1 MSTKPILRLNTISIA
16 LLAAFGSSTASI
28 ALAEEAKSTGP
39 KIEVIEVTAQKRVQS
54 INEVPL
60 SITAFN
66 GEMLDEKGIENTTN
80 LAAAV
85 PGFSFSE
92 SHSGVPIYTMRGV
105 GFNESSAQASATVG
119 VYVNEVA
126 TPFPIMTRGPMLDIE
141 RVEVL
146 KGPQGTL
153 YGRNS
158 TGGAINYITAKP
170 TDDFEAGVRT
180 SFGNYQTVNVEGFVS
195 GGLSETVQ
203 ARLAVKKLTS
213 GEGWQKSATRDAEL
227 GKKDK
232 LAMRLSLA
240 AQFTDNTTADF
251 TYNYWT
257 DKSDSTAPQFVH
269 AQYAKPEGHPVR
281 EIIESLY
288 AITNPPSSPDDAT
301 VADWAYGKTPAVN
314 LKNQDAA
321 LTINSELANGM
332 SFVSLT
338 SYSKF
343 TDDLSEY
350 DRAGIPGAPAAAIPA
365 GFKSGYLLTDEPD
378 FYTNDYSTVNTDI
391 ESFSQEFRLNGTN
404 GIATWV
410 AGVYYSDNEVITN
423 QKQTF
428 ELTTSTNLHPAL
440 SIANFPDIDNGG
452 TQNSTTTA
460 IFASADWQVS
470 DELVVTTGIRFTN
483 DETTFAGCTADTGD
497 GAFTTFAN
505 VALPAFG
512 LLPESPNAEIGG
524 CVTLDET
531 GQSALIENE
540 LNEDS
545 LSWRLAANYSIDS
558 DTSVY
563 ASYSRGFK
571 AGSFPTL
578 GAFTYLQF
586 EPVVQEQVDA
596 YELGIKA
603 TVADGAA
610 QINAAAFYYD
620 YTDKQL
626 LTKVPD
632 PIFGRLFA
640 LRNVPESSVT
650 GAEIDI
656 QWMLTDE
663 FTITAAASYVDTEI
677 TNFVGTNQLGQE
689 LDFSGSPFPLTSEF
703 QGSVTAEYEWQATE
717 NTFAR
722 IALDASYTG
731 EANTDYEGVDSDGN
745 AQYDDRFI
753 MDSYTLINARIGLYD
768 ADETWG
774 VYLWARNLT
783 DEFYT
788 NNTLMQTDMIVRY
801 AGMPRT
807 VGINFNYNWF

>member
-1 MSTKPILRLNTISIA
+1 MSTKPRLRLSNISIA
-16 LLAAFGSSTASI
+16 LLTALSSSTTTI
-28 ALAEEAKSTGP
+28 AFAEEEKSTGP
-39 KIEVIEVTAQKRVQS
+39 KIEVIEVTAQKRAQS

-66 GEMLDEKGIENTTN
+66 GEMLNEKGIENSTD
-80 LAAAV
+80 LAASV
-85 PGFSFSE
+85 PGFAFSE

-170 TDDFEAGVRT
+170 TEDFEAGVKT
-180 SFGNYQTVNVEGFVS
+180 SVGNYQTVNVEGFVS
-195 GGLSETVQ
+195 GGLSESVQ
-203 ARLAVKKLTS
+203 ARLAVKSLTS

-232 LAMRLSLA
+232 LAVRFSLA
-240 AQFTDNTTADF
+240 AQLSDSTTADF

-257 DKSDSTAPQFVH
+257 DKSDSTAPQLVH

-281 EIIESLY
+281 EIIESLF
-288 AITNPPSSPDDAT
+288 AITNPAPIGDDAT
-301 VADWAYGKTPAVN
+301 IADWSYGETPSVN
-314 LKNQDAA
+314 LENQDAA
-321 LTINSELANGM
+321 LTINTELSNGM
-332 SFVSLT
+332 TFTSLT
-338 SYSKF
+338 SYGTF
-343 TDDLSEY
+343 TDAGSEY
-350 DRAGIPGAPAAAIPA
+350 ERGGVPGAPYDAVPD
-365 GFKSGYLLTDEPD
+365 GFKSGYLLTNPPE
-378 FYTNDYSTVNTDI
+378 FIKNDYSTTTSDI
-391 ESFSQEFRLNGTN
+391 ESFAQEFRLNGSS

-410 AGVYYSDNEVITN
+410 AGVYYSDNEVVTN
-423 QKQTF
+423 QRQTF
-428 ELTTSTNLHPAL
+428 ELTSSTNLHPAI
-440 SIANFPDIDNGG
+440 SIANFPAVDNSG

-470 DELVVTTGIRFTN
+470 DELVITTGIRYTN
-483 DETTFAGCTADTGD
+483 DESIFSGCTGDIGD
-497 GAFTTFAN
+497 GSFSTFAN
-505 VALPAFG
+505 VALPLFG
-512 LLPESPNAEIGG
+512 LLPTSPNSDVGG
-524 CVTLDET
+524 CVTLDES
-531 GQSALIENE
+531 GQSALVEKE

-545 LSWRLAANYSIDS
+545 LSWRFAANYSINS

-578 GAFTYLQF
+578 AAFTSAQF

-620 YTDKQL
+620 YADKQL
-626 LTKVPD
+626 LTKIPD

-640 LRNVPESSVT
+640 LRNVPESNVT
-650 GAEIDI
+650 GAEVDI

-663 FTITAAASYVDTEI
+663 FTITAAASYVNTEI
-677 TNFVGTNQLGQE
+677 TDFVGTNQLGQE
-689 LDFSGSPFPLTSEF
+689 LDFSGSSFPLTSEL
-703 QGSVTAEYEWQATE
+703 QSSITAEYEWQATE

-731 EANTDYEGVDSDGN
+731 EANTDYEGVDDNGV

-753 MDSYTLINARIGLYD
+753 MESYTLINARIGIYD
-768 ADETWG
+768 EDETWS

-807 VGINFNYNWF
+807 VGISFNYNWF

>member
-1 MSTKPILRLNTISIA
+1 MSTKPTLRLSNISIA
-16 LLAAFGSSTASI
+16 LLTALSSSTATI
-28 ALAEEAKSTGP
+28 AFAEEEKSTGP
-39 KIEVIEVTAQKRVQS
+39 KIEVIEVTAQKRAQS

-66 GEMLDEKGIENTTN
+66 GQMLNEKGIENSTD
-80 LAAAV
+80 LAAQV
-85 PGFSFSE
+85 PGFSFSQ

-126 TPFPIMTRGPMLDIE
+126 TPFPIMTAGPMLDIE

-158 TGGAINYITAKP
+158 TGGAINYITGKP
-170 TDDFEAGVRT
+170 TEDFEAGVKT

-195 GGLSETVQ
+195 SGLTDSVQ

-240 AQFTDNTTADF
+240 AQLSDNTTADF

-257 DKSDSTAPQFVH
+257 DKSDSTAPQFIFD
-269 AQYAKPEGHPVR
+269 QFKGPEGVSGMIKGLFAPH
-281 EIIESLY
+281 
-288 AITNPPSSPDDAT
+288 NPPVSPDDAT

-314 LKNQDAA
+314 LENQDTS
-321 LTINSELANGM
+321 LTINTELTNGM
-332 SFVSLT
+332 TFISLT
-338 SYSKF
+338 SYAKF
-343 TDDLSEY
+343 TDDGSEY
-350 DRAGIPGAPAAAIPA
+350 DRSGIVGVPYDEVPD
-365 GFKSGYLLTDEPD
+365 GFKSGYLLTEPPE
-378 FYTNDYSTVNTDI
+378 YITNDYSTVTSDI
-391 ESFSQEFRLNGTN
+391 ESFAQEFRLNGVN

-410 AGVYYSDNEVITN
+410 AGVYYSTNEVDTN
-423 QKQTF
+423 QHQTF
-428 ELTTSTNLHPAL
+428 ELTSATNLHPAL
-440 SIANFPDIDNGG
+440 SIANFPAIDNRGL
-452 TQNSTTTA
+452 QDSTTIA
-460 IFASADWQVS
+460 AFASADWQVS
-470 DELVVTTGIRFTN
+470 DELVVTTGLRYTDN
-483 DETTFAGCTADTGD
+483 ETDFSGCTADTGD
-497 GAFTTFAN
+497 GAVATFAN
-505 VALPAFG
+505 IALPAFG
-512 LLPESPNAEIGG
+512 LLPASPNTQVGG
-524 CVTLDET
+524 CLTLTEEGQSGLIIKELDE
-531 GQSALIENE
+531 
-540 LNEDS
+540 DS
-545 LSWRLAANYSIDS
+545 VSWRFAANYSLDS

-578 GAFTYLQF
+578 GGFNHVQF
-586 EPVVQEQVDA
+586 NPVVQEQVDA
-596 YELGIKA
+596 FELGFKA

-632 PIFGRLFA
+632 EIFGRLFA
-640 LRNVPESSVT
+640 LRNVPESTVT

-656 QWMLTDE
+656 QWMLSDE

-677 TNFVGTNQLGQE
+677 TDFIATNQLGQE

-703 QGSVTAEYEWQATE
+703 QGSITAEYEWQATDS
-717 NTFAR
+717 TFAR
-722 IALDASYTG
+722 VALDASYTG
-731 EANTDYEGVDSDGN
+731 EANTDYEGTDENGVPV
-745 AQYDDRFI
+745 YDDRFI
-753 MDSYTLINARIGLYD
+753 IDSYTLINARIGLYS
-768 ADETWG
+768 DEDTWS

-788 NNTLMQTDMIVRY
+788 NNTVLQSDMIVRY

-807 VGINFNYNWF
+807 VGISFNYNWF